1 MKKIP
6 DNAPDLIRWV
16 NYIIHTKP
24 INTIAGV
31 VLSVLGVG
39 VSAGGIY
46 LIKYSLS
53 ADSEDIEPLSKK
65 AKNLSLARQQIR
77 KRNKIITL
85 TRAERNLSSF
95 FFMF

>member
-39 VSAGGIY
+39 VSAGTK
-46 LIKYSLS
+46 L
-53 ADSEDIEPLSKK
+53 
-65 AKNLSLARQQIR
+65 
-77 KRNKIITL
+77 
-85 TRAERNLSSF
+85 
-95 FFMF
+95 

>member
-31 VLSVLGVG
+31 VLSALGVG

-53 ADSEDIEPLSKK
+53 DNSEDIEPPVKESEKPKPSTPTDKK
-65 AKNLSLARQQIR
+65 PEQNDNT
-77 KRNKIITL
+77 NK
-85 TRAERNLSSF
+85 S
-95 FFMF
+95 